1 VRAQEVARVETP
13 ASAPADLSQV
23 HALIDAK
30 QFDPAIARLRDRVAH
45 EPADREARSLLARV
59 LSWQRRFD
67 ESFAEYERLLTDQP
81 DDAVERSRYAL
92 VLTWSGE
99 IERSLAEFRRA
110 LASDSSNVETRVA
123 YARALSWTGDL
134 PGAAME
140 FKRVLVAHPS
150 NGDAWLGYATV
161 ARWRSGATASDRFLA
176 RAEANGAEPAAATEE
191 RTAVGR
197 ALAPSLGAGWTNARE
212 RQYLDGP
219 DYTMENQGPFTSTRL
234 TVGRTADVTV
244 HAAWLDQFE
253 RDETGALAY
262 DIDMRVVRADL
273 AVLRAYPFQLSGG
286 LESRALKAGLAGAVY
301 PLLGTDDFVGWN
313 VRTWS
318 FLGRFTPSAGVW
330 RDFLPIKRT
339 GPNELVA
346 GGQTIGEGRLAWQWS
361 GRGSVDAGVQ
371 RGRYTDGNRRLT
383 LQVGSEYRVRG
394 RTPIAT
400 VDYRVSTSDFD
411 RTSASYFTPLGSVR
425 QAAGFGVSG
434 YRERSSLGYGARYE
448 FSYLSSDN
456 FEPIRTNALS
466 GYLNAA
472 AIGPIGMGVEA
483 SYSRDN
489 HAYEIWSIG
498 LHAAARW

>member
-1 VRAQEVARVETP
+1 M
-13 ASAPADLSQV
+13 
-23 HALIDAK
+23 IDAR
-30 QFDPAIARLRDRVAH
+30 QFDTAIARLRDRVAH
-45 EPADREARSLLARV
+45 DPADREARSLLARV

-67 ESFAEYERLLTDQP
+67 ESFAEYERLLSDQP
-81 DDAVERSRYAL
+81 EDTVERSRYAL
-92 VLTWSGE
+92 VLTWSGA

-110 LASDSSNVETRVA
+110 LETDSSNVETRIA

-134 PGAAME
+134 PGASME

-150 NGDAWLGYATV
+150 QGDAWLGYATV
-161 ARWRSGATASDRFLA
+161 ARWRSGATASDRFLT
-176 RAEANGAEPAAATEE
+176 RAEANGAEPSAATEE
-191 RTAVGR
+191 RTAVR
-197 ALAPSLGAGWTNARE
+197 HALAPSLGAGWTNARE

-219 DYTMENQGPFTSTRL
+219 DYTMENSGPFMSSRL

-262 DIDMRVVRADL
+262 DLDMRQVRADL
-273 AVLRAYPFQLSGG
+273 ALLRAYPFQLSGG
-286 LESRALKAGLAGAVY
+286 LESRTVKAGLSGAAY
-301 PLLGTDDFVGWN
+301 PLLGTGDFVGWK
-313 VRTWS
+313 VQSWA
-318 FLGRFTPSAGVW
+318 FLGRFTPSAGAW
-330 RDFLPIKRT
+330 RDFVPVKRT
-339 GPNELVA
+339 GPNELVI
-346 GGQTIGEGRLAWQWS
+346 GHQTVSEGKLAWQWS

-371 RGRYTDGNRRLT
+371 RGRYSDGNRRST
-383 LQVGSEYRVRG
+383 VQAGSEYRLRG

-400 VDYRVSTSDFD
+400 VDYRVGYSDFD
-411 RTSASYFTPLGSVR
+411 QTSASYFTPLKSVR

-434 YRERSSLGYGARYE
+434 YRELSSVGWGARYE

-472 AIGPIGMGVEA
+472 AIGPVGMGVEA
-483 SYSRDN
+483 TYSRDN